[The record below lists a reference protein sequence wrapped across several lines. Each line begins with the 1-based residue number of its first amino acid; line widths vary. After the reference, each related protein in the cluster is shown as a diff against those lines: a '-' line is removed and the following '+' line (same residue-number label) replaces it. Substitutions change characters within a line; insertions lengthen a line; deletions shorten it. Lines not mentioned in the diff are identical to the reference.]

1 MGDQKCYRYEQ
12 NGAVL
17 MLTFDYNP
25 TTRKLLL
32 NTEDLNLFNRI
43 RKHFSVVNDAAR
55 YGRRYGRYI
64 PHRKYAITTAGACE
78 IGLYWEI
85 KKFLGKEETA
95 VSDKLQK
102 VLKVGKDI
110 PLYKDFAFDLR
121 EYQEDVVKKA
131 LKIGRGT
138 CVLGTGAGKT
148 FTTAALI
155 ENYYRDSKDRDTFK
169 CIVLVPDLG
178 LVTQTYDEFLN
189 CGISFKLTKWTGKT
203 KPDLTANVIICN
215 IGIVQ
220 SRFEENDWLK
230 HIDLFIVDEC
240 HKIKA
245 SNKISKIVSRV
256 RTPNKYGFTG
266 TLPENNLDRW
276 SIIGKLGPVI
286 YEKTSYELRLE
297 DYLAN
302 VAVKVLNLEYNT
314 PPPYNTNNYYRE
326 ELDFIYE
333 SAFRND
339 FLTKLCD
346 KLDNNTLILVNHIKH
361 GELLEEYLNTLL
373 NKQVYFIRGEVEV
386 EKREKIK
393 KIMETDT
400 NVVCI
405 AISAIFSTGINIK
418 NLHNIIFASG
428 GKSFIRTVQ
437 SIGRGLRKH
446 TLKSKLLIFDVGDRL
461 RYGIRHCEKRKEIYD
476 TEKIKYTETN
486 IVEKQ

>member
-1 MGDQKCYRYEQ
+1 
-12 NGAVL
+12 

-25 TTRKLLL
+25 STRKLLL
-32 NTEDLNLFNRI
+32 KTEDLDLFNRV
-43 RKHFSVVNDAAR
+43 REHFSIVNDAAR

-64 PHRKYAITTAGACE
+64 PPRKYAITSAGACE

-85 KKFLGKEETA
+85 KKFLGKKETTT
-95 VSDKLQK
+95 SDKLQK

-110 PLYKDFAFDLR
+110 ELYKDFTFDLR
-121 EYQEDVVKKA
+121 EYQEDVVNKA

-155 ENYYRDSKDRDTFK
+155 ENYFRDSKDRDTFK

-189 CGISFKLTKWTGKT
+189 CGTTFKVTKWTGKT

-230 HIDLFIVDEC
+230 HIDLLIVDEC

-245 SNKISKIVSRV
+245 SNKISKIVSRI

-266 TLPENNLDRW
+266 TLPENNLDKW

-286 YEKTSYELRLE
+286 YEKTSYELRVE

-314 PPPYNTNNYYRE
+314 VPRYDTDDHYRG

-333 SAFRND
+333 NPFRNE

-346 KLDNNTLILVNHIKH
+346 KLDNNTLILVNHLKH
-361 GELLEEYLNTLL
+361 GELLKEYFDTLP
-373 NKQVYFIRGEVEV
+373 NKQVYFIRGEVDV

-400 NVVCI
+400 NVVCV

-446 TLKSKLLIFDVGDRL
+446 DLKSKLIIFDVCDRL
-461 RYGIRHCEKRKEIYD
+461 RYGIRHCEKRKEIYEK
-476 TEKIKYTETN
+476 EKIKFTETN
-486 IVEKQ
+486 IIEK

>member
-1 MGDQKCYRYEQ
+1 
-12 NGAVL
+12 

-25 TTRKLLL
+25 STRKLLL
-32 NTEDLNLFNRI
+32 KTEDLDLFNRV
-43 RKHFSVVNDAAR
+43 REHFSIENDAAR

-64 PHRKYAITTAGACE
+64 PRRKYAITGAGACE
-78 IGLYWEI
+78 VGLYWEI
-85 KKFLGKEETA
+85 KKYIPEIDTT
-95 VSDKLQK
+95 VSDKLQR
-102 VLKVGKDI
+102 VLKIGKDI
-110 PLYKDFAFDLR
+110 ELYKDFTFDLR
-121 EYQEDVVKKA
+121 EYQEDVVSKA

-155 ENYYRDSKDRDTFK
+155 ENYFRDSKDRDTFK

-189 CGISFKLTKWTGKT
+189 CGTTFKLTKWTGKT

-220 SRFEENDWLK
+220 SRFEQNDWLK
-230 HIDLFIVDEC
+230 HIDLLIVDEC

-245 SNKISKIVSRV
+245 SNKISKIVSRI

-266 TLPENNLDRW
+266 TLPENNLDKW

-314 PPPYNTNNYYRE
+314 VPRYETDDHYRG

-333 SAFRND
+333 SSFRNE

-361 GELLEEYLNTLL
+361 GELLKEYLDTLET
-373 NKQVYFIRGEVEV
+373 KQVYFIRGEVDV
-386 EKREKIK
+386 EERDKIK

-400 NVVCI
+400 NVVCV

-446 TLKSKLLIFDVGDRL
+446 SLKSKLIIFDVCDRL
-461 RYGIRHCEKRKEIYD
+461 RYGIRHCEKRKDIYKK
-476 TEKIKYTETN
+476 EKIKFTETN
-486 IVEKQ
+486 IIEK